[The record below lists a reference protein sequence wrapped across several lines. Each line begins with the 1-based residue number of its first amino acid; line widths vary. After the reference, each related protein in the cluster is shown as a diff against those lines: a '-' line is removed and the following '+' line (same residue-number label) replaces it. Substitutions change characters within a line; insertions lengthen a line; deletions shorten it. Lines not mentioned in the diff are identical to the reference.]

1 MGKISQGILGGF
13 SGKVGNVV
21 GGKWKGVDYMRVKAS
36 NVTNPKTE
44 GQLAQRGKFQTVL
57 GFLQPNIEFVKAGF
71 KNEASKMTEFNCAM
85 SYNLKNAVTG
95 DHPDYSIDYSKALLS
110 KGTLA
115 TAAGTAIASTESGKV
130 NFTWSDNS
138 TDYNANGTDKAM
150 LLVYIPTLQ
159 QAIAV
164 TDGEARTVGSIDIN
178 LPANFVGQSVEC
190 FIAFKTADGTKVS
203 NSVYIGS
210 VVVA

>member
-1 MGKISQGILGGF
+1 MGKIKQGILGGF

-21 GGKWKGVDYMRVKAS
+21 GGNWKGVDYMRVKAT

-44 GQLAQRGKFQTVL
+44 GQMAQRAKFQTVL
-57 GFLQPNIEFVKAGF
+57 AFLQPNIEFLNVGF
-71 KNEASKMTEFNCAM
+71 KTDAVKMTQFNCAM
-85 SYNLKNAVTG
+85 SYNLKNAIIG

-115 TAAGTAIASTESGKV
+115 GAVGAAITSTETGKV

-150 LLVYIPTLQ
+150 LLVYNPTLQ

-164 TDGEARTVGSIDIN
+164 TNGEVRSVGSIDMN
-178 LPANFVGQSVEC
+178 LPANFVGENVEC
-190 FIAFKTADGTKVS
+190 FIAFKSADSTKVS
-203 NSVYIGS
+203 NSVYIGN
-210 VVVA
+210 VTIA